1 MQVSRWG
8 QRRRGLHL
16 GFAVRAQSRPTFPQT
31 EPSRRRLRRQHRGAR
46 VQHRAQA
53 LQVPG
58 LLRLHSGRRGARPGP
73 LLRARRSHLLSAL
86 APRLHEDNRQ
96 RAKGGGGRSP
106 GPLEVTTA
114 AAPTPL
120 GPAIQ
125 CPLWLW
131 RGDCRAHPFGH
142 CKPERLNR
150 ESSSALFSRM
160 PTPYSLVELPM
171 TRSGHIEPPILRI
184 SSHTWHMKAPA
195 LQAETLHPIS

>member
-16 GFAVRAQSRPTFPQT
+16 GFAVRAQSRPTVPQT

-96 RAKGGGGRSP
+96 RAKGGGGRGP
-106 GPLEVTTA
+106 EPLEITTA
-114 AAPTPL
+114 PPPTSLPLDTSSIKVGAPHLEHLRTTPSLRTQPPVFWCQNRRGREAPVHLGAGTANLGTRKTERKAAP
-120 GPAIQ
+120 
-125 CPLWLW
+125 
-131 RGDCRAHPFGH
+131 
-142 CKPERLNR
+142 
-150 ESSSALFSRM
+150 
-160 PTPYSLVELPM
+160 
-171 TRSGHIEPPILRI
+171 
-184 SSHTWHMKAPA
+184 
-195 LQAETLHPIS
+195 